1 MIALKRRAERFLTQ
15 LRFRSFLNNI
25 AKRRFL
31 EMIALVL
38 LVMVSAGCSVKPVT
52 DGMHVMLPEAG
63 TRTTV
68 WGNDMRA
75 IQLAATWLKKRDLEI
90 IDSALLHG
98 KTTNHLFN
106 HKHSFAD
113 EQAVL
118 QQAQA
123 HNIPLVVFVE
133 RTGDLRAPF
142 LAVKGVDSITARIL
156 WSGNA
161 RYPSFLNSPLS
172 HLIVNLTCQS
182 LATAWGFR
190 EPGTLSSLSNQDM
203 CEIEP

>member
-1 MIALKRRAERFLTQ
+1 MHYRTFPIKPFSGQRFSYKLLNKISRNSFRVMINLL
-15 LRFRSFLNNI
+15 
-25 AKRRFL
+25 
-31 EMIALVL
+31 L
-38 LVMVSAGCSVKPVT
+38 LVVLNTGCSVKPVT
-52 DGMHVMLPEAG
+52 DGMHAILPEAG

-68 WGNDMRA
+68 WGNDLRA
-75 IQLAATWLKKRDLEI
+75 IQLTATWLKKRDLEL

-98 KTTNHLFN
+98 EKTDHLFN

-133 RTGDLRAPF
+133 RAGDLRAPF
-142 LAVKGVDSITARIL
+142 VSVKGVDSITARSL
-156 WSGNA
+156 WSGSA
-161 RYPSFLNSPLS
+161 RYPTFVTRPLS
-172 HLIVNLTCQS
+172 HLIVDLTCQA

-190 EPGTLSSLSNQDM
+190 APGTQSFLSNQEM
-203 CEIEP
+203 CEITP